1 MAFKAAA
8 AVLKT
13 PICLPRRGGRGRGGG
28 RGELWLA
35 AAAGGQRR
43 QQHRGD
49 GRGAD
54 RLPLLRGHQPRGQT
68 GPHRQLLHEN
78 IENSESH
85 FRRPKVVI
93 FTFCILHNLLCEQ
106 LKLPVI
112 FSFLFTVT
120 LFILFLF

>member
-68 GPHRQLLHEN
+68 GPHQPSSCN
-78 IENSESH
+78 QS
-85 FRRPKVVI
+85 FYMK
-93 FTFCILHNLLCEQ
+93 T
-106 LKLPVI
+106 LK
-112 FSFLFTVT
+112 TVRVT
-120 LFILFLF
+120 SDVLK